1 MAACHL
7 SDARIWQLIQTIQFE
22 TGWTAPAL
30 LIDTITEREGLDRD
44 RVQQVFRE
52 RTVMQGAG

>member
-1 MAACHL
+1 MTCHL
-7 SDARIWQLIQTIQFE
+7 SDARIWQLIQALQHE
-22 TGWTAPAL
+22 TEWTAPAL

-52 RTVMQGAG
+52 RTLTQGAG